1 MTILVPNDS
10 ANEQIASQC
19 QELAALITLHTNG
32 KGDGFHQTSIDKLQF
47 ARESCIASTLAAVG
61 TPMLAIVVQGKKAAL
76 LGEEAYYYGA
86 AQYLILSVD
95 LPISGFITEATPAQ
109 PYLGFKLD
117 LDPRQLGEIITAQ
130 TSIIASKKETS
141 VKGFFVST
149 ADALLLDC
157 ALRLTKL
164 LDTPQDIPMLAPMI
178 TQEIYY
184 RLLMGEQCEAVRQ
197 IATSGSNMQRIAQVI
212 QHLKTDFTKPL
223 RVENLADLAK
233 MSPSS
238 FHHHF
243 KQVTSMSP
251 LNYQK
256 QLRLLEA
263 RRLMLVE
270 NSTAANAADRVGYES
285 PSQFSREYARMFGA
299 PPIRDIAG
307 LASGR

>member
-178 TQEIYY
+178 VQEIYY

-212 QHLKTDFTKPL
+212 QHIKTDFTKPL
-223 RVENLADLAK
+223 RIENLADLAK